1 MQKKIS
7 MEYPRNGEGRMPMMM
22 KCFEK
27 EESDN
32 QGIGSE
38 NNCSVLSE
46 GDVVFNINFDYFL
59 HCESLYKCNTCIY
72 IHI

>member
-1 MQKKIS
+1 
-7 MEYPRNGEGRMPMMM
+7 MMM

-27 EESDN
+27 QESDN

-72 IHI
+72 RHTYKLRSVQYLGQ